1 MKRLIALAAAGLL
14 AVLGSAAAATATTRI
29 KDVTVVEGIRDNQL
43 VGYGLV
49 IGLAGTGDSLKNSP
63 FTEQSMRSMLRRMGV
78 GVEAG
83 SMKSKN
89 VAAVAVTAIL
99 PPFVSEGARVD
110 VSVSSLGD
118 ATSLSGGVLVMT
130 PLIAADGGAYAVA
143 QGSLNT
149 NAVAAAGQASSVSQ
163 GVATTG
169 RIPNGAIVEKD
180 HTADINSISHFSL
193 QLQNPDFRSA
203 ASIADAINVYS
214 KKQFGVAIAQEKD
227 FRTVAISR
235 PAQIIAS
242 RLLADIGDL
251 RVETDVPARIV
262 VDEKNGTIV
271 IGSNVRILPVAVSHG
286 TLMITIT
293 EEPVASQPAPL
304 SNGETVIQPSTTI
317 SLEPQSGPV
326 AILKG
331 PTLEQLVSGL
341 NRMGLKPPDII
352 SILQSIKVSGA
363 LQAELVVQ

>member
-1 MKRLIALAAAGLL
+1 MKYIFCSVACALFLMDC
-14 AVLGSAAAATATTRI
+14 AVNATTRI
-29 KDVTVVEGIRDNQL
+29 KDVTVVQGIRDNQL

-49 IGLAGTGDSLKNSP
+49 IGLAGTGDSMKNSP

-110 VSVSSLGD
+110 VNVSSLGD

-143 QGSLNT
+143 QGSLIINGIS
-149 NAVAAAGQASSVSQ
+149 ASGQASSVTQ

-180 HTADINSISHFSL
+180 HTADINSIAQFRL
-193 QLQNPDFRSA
+193 QLHNPDFRSA
-203 ASIADAINVYS
+203 ALISDAINKYS
-214 KKQFGVAIAQEKD
+214 IKRFGVLISQEKD
-227 FRTVAISR
+227 FRTVSISR
-235 PAQIIAS
+235 PREILAS

-251 RVETDVPARIV
+251 SIETDAPARIV

-293 EEPVASQPAPL
+293 EEPLISQPSSL
-304 SNGETVIQPSTTI
+304 SIGETAVQPSTSI
-317 SLEPQSGPV
+317 ALEPQAGPV

-331 PTLEQLVSGL
+331 PTLEQLVGGL